1 MQSGGIYGIVE
12 FSENWGV
19 SVFKRDKLFSLLLLP
34 PKFSVNNSVDM
45 SRIEVFIGGTA
56 LIWLESGI
64 PCESSVSYSDEILS
78 LSEMMKYI
86 CSYTGSSVGTRK

>member
-1 MQSGGIYGIVE
+1 MLANWGLQSTGIDGIVE

-19 SVFKRDKLFSLLLLP
+19 LVFKGGIKLFSLRLLP
-34 PKFSVNNSVDM
+34 QKFSVTNSVDM

-64 PCESSVSYSDEILS
+64 TCESSVSCFDKFLP
-78 LSEMMKYI
+78 LSEMLK
-86 CSYTGSSVGTRK
+86 